1 MSNSRGNI
9 TKVVGV
15 SLATTDFE
23 STEPF
28 FIRSSAG
35 GVIKYLPLGNPEA
48 SPITKTI
55 EASAIFHDPELCKK
69 IFKTGT
75 TATGIFAGFGTE

>member
-1 MSNSRGNI
+1 MSSRGNI

-23 STEPF
+23 SDKPF

-35 GVIKYLPLGNPEA
+35 GTIKYLPVGNPDT
-48 SPITKTI
+48 SPITKDI
-55 EASAIFHDPELCKK
+55 DPSAVFNDPELCKK

-75 TATGIFAGFGTE
+75 TATGIFAGFGIE